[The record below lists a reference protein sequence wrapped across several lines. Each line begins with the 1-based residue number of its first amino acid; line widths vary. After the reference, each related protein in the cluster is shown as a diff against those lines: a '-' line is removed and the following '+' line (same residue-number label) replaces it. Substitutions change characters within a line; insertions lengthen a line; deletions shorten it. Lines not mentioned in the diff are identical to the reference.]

1 MNKTLKNILIVL
13 AIGFAA
19 YAAYA
24 IYTAFKAGEKTISS
38 LLLAPFTA
46 FSSVLA
52 AVKNLLPSWVPG
64 VNKSTGGTPGD
75 DAVNAW
81 MDMGTPPPAS
91 TAPPISTVF
100 NTDSNGNPIIFGL

>member
-24 IYTAFKAGEKTISS
+24 IYTAFKAGEKTISN

-52 AVKNLLPSWVPG
+52 AVKNLLPSSVPN
-64 VNKSTGGTPGD
+64 VSKSKGTTPGD
-75 DAVNAW
+75 VAVNSW
-81 MDMGTPPPAS
+81 MDGTTPLPQS
-91 TAPPISTVF
+91 TSPTVATVF
-100 NTDSNGNPIIFGL
+100 NTDNAGNPIIFGF